1 MANAVFVIRLPIKVG
16 DQERRTLAKSF
27 RFAGELRNAV
37 TGKGWARVQA
47 MRSSPEWIAAKAMP
61 KGKEKTEAFNTLWK
75 NHRLS
80 EYDFHADIAVHRR
93 ASGKGHLLGINEA
106 QKQASL
112 AWKSVKHHL
121 LHGGSPRFVSLK
133 RSLHS
138 IEGKTNATGIVWK
151 SKESCV
157 VFCKKRYRVLVD
169 PHDEWL
175 KRALSDPTE
184 PSKPRKVKFCRIV
197 RYQRSGKECFELHLI
212 ADGTPPLKHV
222 YADKDQRMAIDPGLG
237 ELTYATQDGTIAKVK
252 IAPNAKVNGK
262 RIRALQR
269 AMERSRQ
276 ATNPDNYEVV
286 EVVRNGRKRT
296 SLKVRKGQ
304 LQWHFSKHYLQIR
317 AEFAELQRRAAA
329 TREREHGEVCN
340 WLLGHAGSIRVEDNT
355 FKAFQMGRFGKAVGQ
370 SAPAALYTMLSRKAE
385 SAGLEVT
392 YVKPQKLKPTQHNLL
407 TGEFVKHELWER
419 RVRLGAEMYWI
430 DRDAASCINLLYADI
445 EKQTYDPQRLKEAVE
460 AGVTTWLDAGIV
472 VEQAYEGMSEREF
485 RRLLRQGIKPL
496 TVQGLRQKVFRDQ
509 DDGRSAAKRSSAK
522 F

>member
-1 MANAVFVIRLPIKVG
+1 
-16 DQERRTLAKSF
+16 
-27 RFAGELRNAV
+27 
-37 TGKGWARVQA
+37 
-47 MRSSPEWIAAKAMP
+47 
-61 KGKEKTEAFNTLWK
+61 
-75 NHRLS
+75 
-80 EYDFHADIAVHRR
+80 
-93 ASGKGHLLGINEA
+93 
-106 QKQASL
+106 
-112 AWKSVKHHL
+112 
-121 LHGGSPRFVSLK
+121 
-133 RSLHS
+133 
-138 IEGKTNATGIVWK
+138 
-151 SKESCV
+151 
-157 VFCKKRYRVLVD
+157 
-169 PHDEWL
+169 
-175 KRALSDPTE
+175 
-184 PSKPRKVKFCRIV
+184 
-197 RYQRSGKECFELHLI
+197 
-212 ADGTPPLKHV
+212 
-222 YADKDQRMAIDPGLG
+222 MAIDPGLG

-317 AEFAELQRRAAA
+317 AELAELQRRAAA

-485 RRLLRQGIKPL
+485 RRFLRQGMKPL

-509 DDGRSAAKRSSAK
+509 DDGRPAAKRSSAK